1 MELAVEA
8 AAMTSK
14 ETDMTDV
21 IMTDPRLEQKLFDLV
36 LAAEAKLAA
45 GEWTHA
51 VLLCAPATWLLVQ
64 ARLFPGDTECRLS
77 VRSIDHVGT
86 YALHY
91 TAAGEDEEKVYADG
105 KLNWW

>member
-1 MELAVEA
+1 
-8 AAMTSK
+8 MTN
-14 ETDMTDV
+14 V
-21 IMTDPRLEQKLFDLV
+21 IMTDSKLEQKLFDLA
-36 LAAEAKLAA
+36 LEAEARLET
-45 GEWTHA
+45 GEWSHA

-64 ARLFPGDTECRLS
+64 ARLFPGDMECRLS
-77 VRSIDHVGT
+77 VRSIGHVAN